1 MTIKNEL
8 KKIQKAVYFANSIGL
23 EVHAG
28 HGITFSS
35 AKILSKI
42 KGISEFNI
50 GHFLIGES
58 VFIGIKEC
66 IKTFKKILA
75 K

>member
-1 MTIKNEL
+1 M
-8 KKIQKAVYFANSIGL
+8 KIILETFINKA
-23 EVHAG
+23 
-28 HGITFSS
+28 
-35 AKILSKI
+35 ILNILRGRKFKVVQVDIQSKI